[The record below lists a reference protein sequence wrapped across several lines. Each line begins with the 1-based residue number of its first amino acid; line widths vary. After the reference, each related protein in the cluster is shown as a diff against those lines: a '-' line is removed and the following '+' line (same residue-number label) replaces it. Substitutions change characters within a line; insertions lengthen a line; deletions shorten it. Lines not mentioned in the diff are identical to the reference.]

1 MKIDSKIIILVIAAA
16 AVTTPTTYYYYTFKK
31 NNLLPIF
38 IFMFLQFL
46 LPHSS
51 HFFSPS
57 GPHLSVS
64 PSVRFFSIPRIL
76 FVLSRIFCLVR

>member
-31 NNLLPIF
+31 NKLLPIF

-46 LPHSS
+46 LPPSS
-51 HFFSPS
+51 HFFSLWS
-57 GPHLSVS
+57 SFISIAVS
-64 PSVRFFSIPRIL
+64 
-76 FVLSRIFCLVR
+76 